1 MTSSNIYP
9 INAFPFPVFVIK
21 DNGKIIELNCAA
33 ANLLGL
39 KTEQAPGTLITQLLP
54 GMQDIVQSETEN
66 PVHFQLR
73 FSEQKMFNGTRSVL
87 QVSDGNQVSLVTLH
101 DISHFYQTAEKIKA
115 DNHQLTTDLEILQNK
130 FSSLVHEGNLMLAN
144 LSHKLRTP
152 LNAIIGYSELLQ
164 EDSNELGLNMMSADL
179 ERIKNAA
186 TDLLEV
192 IRRFLIFAKLQNGDI
207 QLNYV
212 EVDLPRLV
220 TSVTNDVLFKKNAN
234 EIFISNKL
242 KTIKTDPEKFSD
254 ALIFLLLG
262 LHKHSTNGVIKL
274 NFQQFPV
281 SSRAMGSLQI
291 EIQVLET
298 TLSIEN
304 LLDLFTPFK
313 SDPVREKK
321 PDVTDLEIA
330 IGKMLFELLGG
341 KFEAQSNHDSHLL
354 LIITFDHI

>member
-1 MTSSNIYP
+1 M
-9 INAFPFPVFVIK
+9 
-21 DNGKIIELNCAA
+21 
-33 ANLLGL
+33 
-39 KTEQAPGTLITQLLP
+39 
-54 GMQDIVQSETEN
+54 
-66 PVHFQLR
+66 
-73 FSEQKMFNGTRSVL
+73 
-87 QVSDGNQVSLVTLH
+87 
-101 DISHFYQTAEKIKA
+101 
-115 DNHQLTTDLEILQNK
+115 
-130 FSSLVHEGNLMLAN
+130 
-144 LSHKLRTP
+144 
-152 LNAIIGYSELLQ
+152 
-164 EDSNELGLNMMSADL
+164 
-179 ERIKNAA
+179 
-186 TDLLEV
+186 
-192 IRRFLIFAKLQNGDI
+192 
-207 QLNYV
+207 
-212 EVDLPRLV
+212 DLPRLV